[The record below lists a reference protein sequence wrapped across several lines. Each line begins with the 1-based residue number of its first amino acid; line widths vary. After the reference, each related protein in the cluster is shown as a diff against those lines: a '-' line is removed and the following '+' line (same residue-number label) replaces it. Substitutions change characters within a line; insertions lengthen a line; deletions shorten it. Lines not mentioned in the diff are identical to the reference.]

1 MDNANVG
8 KYTESISAEASISGV
23 SAFYVIKRSV
33 FMIRIN
39 GNDITA
45 DGKTVAEYLES
56 ENYKME
62 RIVVEINGNI
72 IPKSTYAETILKDGD
87 TVEVVSF
94 VGGG

>member
-1 MDNANVG
+1 MV
-8 KYTESISAEASISGV
+8 
-23 SAFYVIKRSV
+23 
-33 FMIRIN
+33 RIN

-56 ENYKME
+56 ENYRME

-87 TVEVVSF
+87 AVEVVSF

>member
-1 MDNANVG
+1 MV
-8 KYTESISAEASISGV
+8 
-23 SAFYVIKRSV
+23 
-33 FMIRIN
+33 RIN

-56 ENYKME
+56 ENYRKE

-72 IPKSTYAETILKDGD
+72 ISKSTYAETILKDGD

>member
-1 MDNANVG
+1 
-8 KYTESISAEASISGV
+8 
-23 SAFYVIKRSV
+23 
-33 FMIRIN
+33 MIRIN

-45 DGKTVAEYLES
+45 DGKTVVEYLES

-94 VGGG
+94 VGGGW

>member
-1 MDNANVG
+1 MV
-8 KYTESISAEASISGV
+8 
-23 SAFYVIKRSV
+23 
-33 FMIRIN
+33 RIN

-56 ENYKME
+56 ENYRME

-72 IPKSTYAETILKDGD
+72 IPKNNYAETILKDGD
-87 TVEVVSF
+87 IVEVVSF

>member
-1 MDNANVG
+1 MV
-8 KYTESISAEASISGV
+8 
-23 SAFYVIKRSV
+23 
-33 FMIRIN
+33 RIN

-56 ENYKME
+56 ENYMME

-72 IPKSTYAETILKDGD
+72 IPKNNYAETILKDGD
-87 TVEVVSF
+87 AVEVVSF

>member
-1 MDNANVG
+1 MV
-8 KYTESISAEASISGV
+8 
-23 SAFYVIKRSV
+23 
-33 FMIRIN
+33 RIN

-56 ENYKME
+56 ENYRME

-72 IPKSTYAETILKDGD
+72 IPKNNYAETILKDGD
-87 TVEVVSF
+87 AVEVVSF

>member
-1 MDNANVG
+1 MV
-8 KYTESISAEASISGV
+8 
-23 SAFYVIKRSV
+23 
-33 FMIRIN
+33 RIN
-39 GNDITA
+39 GNDIAA

-56 ENYKME
+56 ENYRME

-72 IPKSTYAETILKDGD
+72 IPKNSYTETLLKDGD

>member
-1 MDNANVG
+1 MV
-8 KYTESISAEASISGV
+8 
-23 SAFYVIKRSV
+23 
-33 FMIRIN
+33 RIN
-39 GNDITA
+39 GNDIAA

-56 ENYKME
+56 ENYRME

-72 IPKSTYAETILKDGD
+72 IPKNSYVETLLKDGD

>member
-1 MDNANVG
+1 
-8 KYTESISAEASISGV
+8 
-23 SAFYVIKRSV
+23 
-33 FMIRIN
+33 MIRIN

-72 IPKSTYAETILKDGD
+72 ISKSTYAETILKDED

>member
-1 MDNANVG
+1 
-8 KYTESISAEASISGV
+8 
-23 SAFYVIKRSV
+23 
-33 FMIRIN
+33 MIRIN

>member
-1 MDNANVG
+1 
-8 KYTESISAEASISGV
+8 
-23 SAFYVIKRSV
+23 
-33 FMIRIN
+33 MIRIN

-94 VGGG
+94 VGGGW

>member
-1 MDNANVG
+1 MV
-8 KYTESISAEASISGV
+8 
-23 SAFYVIKRSV
+23 
-33 FMIRIN
+33 RIN

-56 ENYKME
+56 ENYRME

-72 IPKSTYAETILKDGD
+72 IPKNTYAETILKDGD
-87 TVEVVSF
+87 AVEVVSF